1 MLHGKGGQFW
11 ITKTYEDDRL
21 KALEDRSKYTDTQ
34 LDLVDVLDDVA
45 LGGGKTDS
53 DSYIIK
59 QFPYPVDASIRRKEK
74 VDLRIVDKTTGGNI

>member
-45 LGGGKTDS
+45 LGGGRTD
-53 DSYIIK
+53 DDTYEFK
-59 QFPYPVDASIRRKEK
+59 QFPYPTNSQIRRRKTVSILDDPK
-74 VDLRIVDKTTGGNI
+74 VGGR

>member
-45 LGGGKTDS
+45 LGGGRTD
-53 DSYIIK
+53 DDTYEFK
-59 QFPYPVDASIRRKEK
+59 QFPYPTQPQIRRKK
-74 VDLRIVDKTTGGNI
+74 TVDVRDVDPAVGGR